1 MRWVRFVLWFVLVL
15 GLCWAGYWFAG
26 SRAVERAAQTWF
38 ADQKAAGLVASN
50 DGVSVA
56 GFADR
61 FDLTVT
67 NPHMADPVSGWG
79 WQAPFAQIFA
89 MTWKPWHLIAA
100 LPNTQVIA
108 VPGGE
113 KITVG
118 SSRLR
123 ASLLMQPSMTLGFE
137 RAVVEGDALTL
148 TSDRG
153 WTSKMD
159 KVVLAAERDATRAN
173 TLRFG
178 ADLTTLTLPDSLAQG
193 SDLGAVVS
201 KMHLDAHVTLS
212 QPIDL
217 NVSGAQVLDVT
228 LTELQITWGALDL
241 TAKGSVKPDAQG
253 LAEGKIDLSLKGWRN
268 LGPALVALGLIPP
281 TNGVTVNRGLEFL
294 AKASP
299 DPEVIKLPLTFAE
312 GWMNLGPLPLGPAPM
327 LAQRQ

>member
-1 MRWVRFVLWFVLVL
+1 MRSMRFVLWFVLVL

-26 SRAVERAAQTWF
+26 SRAVEQAALKWF

-67 NPHMADPVSGWG
+67 NPQLADPVSGWG
-79 WQAPFAQIFA
+79 WRAPFAQVFA

-100 LPNTQVIA
+100 LPNSQVIA

-118 SSRLR
+118 SSRLM
-123 ASLLMQPSMTLGFE
+123 ASLLMQPSRTLGFE

-148 TSDRG
+148 TSDLG
-153 WTSKMD
+153 WTSSVD
-159 KVVLAAERDATRAN
+159 KIVLAAERDATRVN

-178 ADLTTLTLPDSLAQG
+178 ADLTTLTLPEAAAHVPN
-193 SDLGAVVS
+193 LGAVLS

-212 QPIDL
+212 QPIDRNL
-217 NVSGAQVLDVT
+217 SGAQVLDMT
-228 LTELQITWGALDL
+228 LTDLQITWGALNL
-241 TAKGSVKPDAQG
+241 TARGTVKPDAQG
-253 LAEGKIDLSLKGWRN
+253 LAQGKIDLSLKGWRN
-268 LGPALVALGLIPP
+268 LGAALVALGLIPP

-299 DPEVIKLPLTFAE
+299 DPEVINLPLTFAE
-312 GWMNLGPLPLGPAPM
+312 GWMNLGPLPLGPAPL
-327 LAQRQ
+327 LAQQQ